1 MCAET
6 CEWWWWWWS
15 SWWWCLG
22 VSLVGFSFLLLEEAE
37 AEEEEGVVVEGVGGT
52 FRSAPPVALMYKGT
66 MVPSCVMGVHCPL
79 LVSGANATSKMRS
92 NGI

>member
-1 MCAET
+1 M
-6 CEWWWWWWS
+6 
-15 SWWWCLG
+15 
-22 VSLVGFSFLLLEEAE
+22 SLVGFSFLLLEEAE
-37 AEEEEGVVVEGVGGT
+37 AEEEEGVVEEEGGVVVEGVGGT

-79 LVSGANATSKMRS
+79 LVSGANATSKMRF